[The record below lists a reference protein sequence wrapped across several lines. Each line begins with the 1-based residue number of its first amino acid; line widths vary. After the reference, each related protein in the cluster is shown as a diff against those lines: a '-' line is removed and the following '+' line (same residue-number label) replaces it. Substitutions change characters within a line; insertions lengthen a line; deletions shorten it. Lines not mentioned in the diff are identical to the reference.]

1 MQFKHNQ
8 QIVSNNCFILCIEH
22 ILSDNRHF
30 MLFNIKENALAYYG
44 QVHSNSLNNKT
55 DQIVGF
61 I

>member
-1 MQFKHNQ
+1 
-8 QIVSNNCFILCIEH
+8 
-22 ILSDNRHF
+22 
-30 MLFNIKENALAYYG
+30 MLFSIKENALTHYG